1 MLTWVLISGE
11 NFSKLSVSLPWCFS
25 PACSHLTDKLSIGF
39 QFRQKLCHHHQ
50 IGFQFQWK
58 LEPSFT
64 RVESILHKTLTLSS
78 FHDVEIVTISFADQH
93 RKRVPK
99 NKFSVKIMLIFWSSI
114 TQAESIR
121 SICKAQTPMHYGEV
135 EKNGWKW
142 STLRAYFSAVF
153 CRKYVKVCSMLC

>member
-1 MLTWVLISGE
+1 MLSGE

-25 PACSHLTDKLSIGF
+25 PACSHLTAKLSIGF

-93 RKRVPK
+93 RKGVPK
-99 NKFSVKIMLIFWSSI
+99 NTRNKFSVKIMLIFWSSI

-121 SICKAQTPMHYGEV
+121 IICKAQTPMSLFHPLQWCWNCQQLFY
-135 EKNGWKW
+135 
-142 STLRAYFSAVF
+142 R
-153 CRKYVKVCSMLC
+153 